1 VPVFLV
7 LWDVDYTLVHTPKVG
22 VYLYQLAFAELYG
35 IELPHIAA
43 SANMAGRT
51 DRAIVLEV
59 LELAGIADPAGEV
72 SRFEAALARLAP
84 STTGMV
90 TELGRALP
98 GVPQALTALHEL
110 TPSGVRQSLLTGNI
124 RAMAEVKLA
133 PFGLTEHLDLDIGA
147 YGNESGVRAEL
158 VGHARKRASAAY
170 GTDYSGE
177 ATVLIG
183 DTPLDIEAALAT
195 GARGVGVATGR
206 FTMDELAAAGA
217 HAVLP
222 DLSDTASALAAVL
235 GPASLDAPSLG
246 APSRY
251 QPRSA

>member
-1 VPVFLV
+1 MFLV
-7 LWDVDYTLVHTPKVG
+7 LWDVDHTLVHTPRVG
-22 VYLYQLAFAELYG
+22 VYLYQLVFAELYG
-35 IELPHIAA
+35 VELPDLAA

-51 DRAIVLEV
+51 DRAIVLDV

-90 TELGRALP
+90 TQLGRALP
-98 GVPQALTALHEL
+98 GAAQTLAALHKL
-110 TPSGVRQSLLTGNI
+110 AAQGVSQSLLTGNI
-124 RAMAEVKLA
+124 RAMAQVKLA
-133 PFGLTEHLDLDIGA
+133 PFGLTEYLDLDIGA
-147 YGNESGVRAEL
+147 YGNESDVRAEL
-158 VGHARKRASAAY
+158 VGQARKRASAAY
-170 GTDYSGE
+170 GNDYSGE

-206 FTMDELAAAGA
+206 FTMNELTAAGA

-222 DLSDTASALAAVL
+222 DLSSTAATLAAVL
-235 GPASLDAPSLG
+235 GPTSLEAASLEAH
-246 APSRY
+246 SRY